1 MDEAY
6 GAPLARRFL
15 ALDAIDVPGAERA
28 NLANLGE
35 WASKIVRQGAC

>member
-15 ALDAIDVPGAERA
+15 ALDAVDVPGAERA
-28 NLANLGE
+28 KLAKLSE
-35 WASKIVRQGAC
+35 WASEIVRQGAC